1 MNVGGV
7 SGRGGQRRAG
17 GAILTVGWARLPSFL
32 LFPPSPLEVPRNH
45 GPPATLVSAAA
56 AAASARVRS
65 PLVPRKPATA
75 ETATEP
81 VVEAAVVVSLVVAPS
96 VTSAVVPAAVA
107 STAPSPSA
115 ATAVAPVAAAVP

>member
-32 LFPPSPLEVPRNH
+32 LLPRSPLEVPRNH

-56 AAASARVRS
+56 AASARVRS
-65 PLVPRKPATA
+65 PLVPRKPAAA

-96 VTSAVVPAAVA
+96 VTSAVVPAA
-107 STAPSPSA
+107 
-115 ATAVAPVAAAVP
+115 AV

>member
-32 LFPPSPLEVPRNH
+32 LFPPSPLEVPRHH
-45 GPPATLVSAAA
+45 GPPATLVSA

-96 VTSAVVPAAVA
+96 VTSAVVPAA
-107 STAPSPSA
+107 
-115 ATAVAPVAAAVP
+115 AV